1 MGQKAAPAALPAVV
15 GPEQRSAGTTRRPL
29 AWWRATE
36 RPLVFD
42 RSSHLTL
49 IQEPTDEPSVSDLDL
64 VDFTPGLAFVPFG
77 FAIASC
83 VNQIHIAG
91 GRRVGRR
98 ENLFWVTQDGPEMVC
113 RFAMAAKFDRVVLA
127 GGRYPKSVIL
137 VAALADVQAATISA
151 V

>member
-1 MGQKAAPAALPAVV
+1 MGQRAPAALLAAPLAVV
-15 GPEQRSAGTTRRPL
+15 GPEQRSAGTTRSPL

-42 RSSHLTL
+42 RSSHSTL

-64 VDFTPGLAFVPFG
+64 VDFTPGPALVRFVYAF
-77 FAIASC
+77 ASC
-83 VNQIHIAG
+83 VNPIHIAR

-113 RFAMAAKFDRVVLA
+113 RFAMAAKFDRDVLA
-127 GGRYPKSVIL
+127 GG
-137 VAALADVQAATISA
+137 
-151 V
+151 